1 MFLDPLKG
9 TNKAIVSFEGLMFFQ
24 DFFAKLDL
32 FALLLVGSFLLIV
45 FLVAFAVAKCRH
57 LFGQKHQFETPHLGI
72 THTGFEISLGKLRVA
87 GFRRS
92 AKLPVESINSLPGE
106 KKP

>member
-1 MFLDPLKG
+1 LP
-9 TNKAIVSFEGLMFFQ
+9 FQ
-24 DFFAKLDL
+24 EQFAKADL
-32 FALLLVGSFLLIV
+32 FGLLLAGSIV
-45 FLVAFAVAKCRH
+45 FFLWLAFAVISKYKH
-57 LFGQKHQFETPHLGI
+57 LFGQKNQNEPPHLGI

-92 AKLPVESINSLPGE
+92 AKLPVESINLLLGE